1 VLTVPTREL
10 FADDYLVLQ
19 VGQVREGAAEHLPAA
34 Q

>member
-1 VLTVPTREL
+1 L

-19 VGQVREGAAEHLPAA
+19 VGQVVREGAERLPAA